1 MDELPP
7 DQLLAVDQNLDGNG
21 NGFYDP
27 ESNPGQ
33 TNDEDF
39 DIDIDIK
46 EEDFDNIPYVGGKR
60 QVLGYRGLVQ
70 LGV

>member
-7 DQLLAVDQNLDGNG
+7 DQLLADDQNTEGGGNG

-33 TNDEDF
+33 TNDEDL
-39 DIDIDIK
+39 DIDLDIN
-46 EEDFDNIPYVGGKR
+46 EEDFDNIPYVAGMILSFSDKG
-60 QVLGYRGLVQ
+60 
-70 LGV
+70 